1 MSEEGKNLINCLL
14 SPRDKRICS
23 KKYRENDQR
32 GRRGSYRKPVS
43 ITSGAAFVFE
53 NDAEDIKRH
62 PFFRNTDWDRLHLVP
77 PPFIPR
83 VAKDQPI
90 TKYFDDENYI
100 LGTSDETGSTCTD
113 DHNSITDEPPEVSA
127 LRASLQDN
135 PNSPLDAQKHK
146 KALVWLM
153 ENNPHALKRLH
164 KLKPKKRARDK
175 ILRDPHTSKTAM
187 RVRKHG
193 AFLGYTYRRADFP
206 IVCGHGTASAR
217 DSIPLDGCFAQSV
230 LAWA

>member
-1 MSEEGKNLINCLL
+1 VSEEGKNLINSLL
-14 SPRDKRICS
+14 SSKDKRLCS

-32 GRRGSYRKPVS
+32 GRRGSYRKPVGN
-43 ITSGAAFVFE
+43 TSGATFVFE

-62 PFFRNTDWDRLHLVP
+62 PFFRNTDWDRLHLLP
-77 PPFIPR
+77 PPFVPR
-83 VAKDQPI
+83 VAQDQPI
-90 TKYFDDENYI
+90 TKYFDDEKYI

-113 DHNSITDEPPEVSA
+113 DHNYTTDGPIEVSA
-127 LRASLQDN
+127 LMASLQNN
-135 PNSPLDAQKHK
+135 PNSPLDAKKHE
-146 KALVWLM
+146 KALLWLM

-206 IVCGHGTASAR
+206 VICGDGRASAR
-217 DSIPLDGCFAQSV
+217 GSILPESSFTQSTPV
-230 LAWA
+230 AA